1 MDPPIV
7 VGLLMAGVL
16 YSYLLYLVTKTY
28 MEDDSPRKG
37 WLYRQVGDN

>member
-16 YSYLLYLVTKTY
+16 YSYLLPLRIKL
-28 MEDDSPRKG
+28 SPAQWAG
-37 WLYRQVGDN
+37 LNLILTEP